1 MIQLPPHG
9 HVGASVW
16 RAVEQDPQQRSL
28 GLAET
33 TDGAAS
39 AGVGAGRGRRTLS
52 ASYFAAATRAA
63 RSAACGSRS
72 GPSTA

>member
-16 RAVEQDPQQRSL
+16 RAVEQDPQKRS
-28 GLAET
+28 LAET
-33 TDGAAS
+33 TEGAAS